1 MSDYKRQHV
10 QFTLY
15 VLLLRLY
22 CRTLTIICLG
32 LLISSLKSYDRVIR
46 TEYENGVGLVV
57 VDKDK
62 YLKLLSKQYATIADT
77 VTEIINLEAIM
88 NLPKATEHFISDLHG
103 EYDAVQHVL
112 RNGSGNIKEKIR
124 EIFQGRLSTRE
135 MNQLATIV
143 YYPEEKVDLIVSEL
157 TSREEI
163 EEFYTLT
170 VTRITELCAFV
181 VSKYTRSKVRKALPP
196 DYAYIIEELLFKDT
210 IMSNKEHYYDKII
223 NTVISLNR
231 GKQLIA
237 AFAHVIQ
244 RLVVDHI
251 HVVGDIYD
259 RGPYPDKII
268 DTLMDGHELDIQW
281 GNHDVLWM
289 GAASGSAACMANVI
303 RISARYDNLEIIEDA
318 YGISLRPLMTFS
330 EMVYPED
337 RYEPFLPKVN
347 PDSDDEI
354 YQEEIRQIAKMNQ
367 AISIIQFK
375 LEGAIIQ
382 RHPEFE
388 MEASL
393 LLDKIDREAGTV
405 TIDGKA
411 YPLRCDYFPTID
423 PNDPYKLTEEEI
435 LVVKRLMEGFLNSER
450 LHKHIQFLYS
460 KGSLYLKYNDNLLF
474 HGCVP
479 INDDMTF
486 MEMTIHNKQYKG
498 KALLDEY
505 EDILR
510 KGYLNREA
518 GSDNNRYLDYVWY
531 QWEGKASSLFG
542 KDKMTTFERLYV
554 EDKATH
560 IEHKNAYYKQR
571 NNSELCNMILTEF
584 GLDPYK
590 GHIIN
595 GHTPVKE
602 NRGENPL
609 KANGKLIVIDGGF
622 SKAYQATTGLA
633 GYTLLYNSF
642 GMQLVSHQ
650 PFTSVKDA
658 LVNESDIVSTRRIVD
673 KELERK
679 TVRETDVGQR
689 LAEQVNDLQAL
700 LAAYYDGRLVEKV
713 SK

>member
-1 MSDYKRQHV
+1 M
-10 QFTLY
+10 
-15 VLLLRLY
+15 
-22 CRTLTIICLG
+22 
-32 LLISSLKSYDRVIR
+32 
-46 TEYENGVGLVV
+46 V

-62 YLKLLSKQYATIADT
+62 YLKLLSKQYSTIADT

-382 RHPEFE
+382 RHPEFD

>member
-1 MSDYKRQHV
+1 M
-10 QFTLY
+10 
-15 VLLLRLY
+15 
-22 CRTLTIICLG
+22 TIFCFG

-62 YLKLLSKQYATIADT
+62 YLKLLSKQYSTIADT

-289 GAASGSAACMANVI
+289 GPASGPAACMANVI

-382 RHPEFE
+382 RHPEFD

-498 KALLDEY
+498 KALLD
-505 EDILR
+505 
-510 KGYLNREA
+510 K
-518 GSDNNRYLDYVWY
+518 
-531 QWEGKASSLFG
+531 
-542 KDKMTTFERLYV
+542 
-554 EDKATH
+554 
-560 IEHKNAYYKQR
+560 
-571 NNSELCNMILTEF
+571 
-584 GLDPYK
+584 
-590 GHIIN
+590 
-595 GHTPVKE
+595 
-602 NRGENPL
+602 
-609 KANGKLIVIDGGF
+609 
-622 SKAYQATTGLA
+622 
-633 GYTLLYNSF
+633 
-642 GMQLVSHQ
+642 
-650 PFTSVKDA
+650 
-658 LVNESDIVSTRRIVD
+658 
-673 KELERK
+673 
-679 TVRETDVGQR
+679 
-689 LAEQVNDLQAL
+689 
-700 LAAYYDGRLVEKV
+700 
-713 SK
+713 

>member
-1 MSDYKRQHV
+1 M
-10 QFTLY
+10 
-15 VLLLRLY
+15 
-22 CRTLTIICLG
+22 
-32 LLISSLKSYDRVIR
+32 
-46 TEYENGVGLVV
+46 V

-62 YLKLLSKQYATIADT
+62 YLKLLSKQYSTIADT

-289 GAASGSAACMANVI
+289 GAASGSVACMANVI
-303 RISARYDNLEIIEDA
+303 RICARYDNLEIIEDA

-393 LLDKIDREAGTV
+393 LLDKINHNEGTV
-405 TIDGKA
+405 TIDGKV

-423 PNDPYKLTEEEI
+423 PNDPYALTEEEK
-435 LVVKRLMEGFLNSER
+435 LVVNRLMEGFLNSER
-450 LHKHIQFLYS
+450 LHKHVQFLYS

-479 INDDMTF
+479 INDDLTF
-486 MEMTIHNKQYKG
+486 MEMIIHNKKYKG

-571 NNSELCNMILTEF
+571 HNIELCNMILTEF
-584 GLDPYK
+584 GLDSCK

-658 LVNESDIVSTRRIVD
+658 LVNEIDIVSTRRIVD

-689 LAEQVNDLQAL
+689 LTEQVNDLQAL

>member
-1 MSDYKRQHV
+1 M
-10 QFTLY
+10 
-15 VLLLRLY
+15 
-22 CRTLTIICLG
+22 TIICLG

-62 YLKLLSKQYATIADT
+62 YLKLLSKQYSTIADT

-157 TSREEI
+157 ASREEI

-231 GKQLIA
+231 GKQLIS

-388 MEASL
+388 MEASM
-393 LLDKIDREAGTV
+393 LLDKINHDEGTV
-405 TIDGKA
+405 TIAGKV

-423 PNDPYKLTEEEI
+423 PNDPYALTEEEK
-435 LVVKRLMEGFLNSER
+435 LVVNRLMEGFLNSER
-450 LHKHIQFLYS
+450 LHKHVQFLFS

-479 INDDMTF
+479 INDDLTF
-486 MEMTIHNKQYKG
+486 MEMTIHNKKYKG

-554 EDKATH
+554 ADKATH
-560 IEHKNAYYKQR
+560 FEQKNAYYKQR
-571 NNSELCNMILTEF
+571 HNIELCNMILTEF
-584 GLDPYK
+584 GLDSCK

-689 LAEQVNDLQAL
+689 LAEQANDLQAL